1 MVKTTIL
8 TGVVLILLGVGFYL
22 GSGRESLTALIPSG
36 IGVLIGGC
44 GLLATLKNPAW
55 LRPAAMHTAL
65 GLAVLGFAATVSGIG
80 GTITL
85 IQGGDVERPLAPV
98 LQTCTAVVL
107 LIFLVLG
114 LKSFLAARRIR
125 KADSSTE
132 TPSQESTTQ

>member
-8 TGVVLILLGVGFYL
+8 TGVALILLGVGFYL
-22 GSGRESLTALIPSG
+22 GSGRESLTALIPSA

-44 GLLATLKNPAW
+44 GLLGTVKSPAW

-65 GLAVLGFAATVSGIG
+65 GLAVLGFAATVGGVG

-85 IQGGDVERPLAPV
+85 IQGGEVERPLASV

-114 LKSFLAARRIR
+114 LRSFLSARRTR
-125 KADSSTE
+125 KAEPSPD
-132 TPSQESTTQ
+132 TPNPESTPQ